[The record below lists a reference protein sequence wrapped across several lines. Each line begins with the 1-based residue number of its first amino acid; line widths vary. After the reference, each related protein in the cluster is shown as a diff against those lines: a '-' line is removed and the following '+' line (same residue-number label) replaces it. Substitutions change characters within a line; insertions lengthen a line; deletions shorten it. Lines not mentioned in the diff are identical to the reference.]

1 MLCNGIDRCNQLL
14 ENIFKDA
21 GLEED
26 LQTLKE
32 EKDIERIMR
41 TKDKVENKFKRA
53 EAEGVNLSQE

>member
-26 LQTLKE
+26 LQTFKE